1 MWQIPFFPRSSK
13 WKILQKV
20 CSTYIYKYLLH
31 QSKVTVT
38 VKASQTDPDVSAL
51 HF

>member
-13 WKILQKV
+13 WKIIQKV
-20 CSTYIYKYLLH
+20 CSTYLLH